1 MCLKRGMARELACL
15 MMKNMMHHG
24 IGGYILMF
32 RQSHG
37 LRPPRWTVLIHLIAP
52 LGTLTGYDGCCAQL
66 FRWSQLMKVFIVFYR
81 NYNGDM
87 IMHHLYHHS
96 AACSAFFL
104 GVQGFGRVQCS
115 DQCMRLC
122 PSVALCPAPCVSLH
136 GRRWG
141 LTVWYDVGFY
151 QKPLQEILGLIYKL
165 VDHIWPH
172 VG

>member
-1 MCLKRGMARELACL
+1 MCLKRGMAQKLACL

-66 FRWSQLMKVFIVFYR
+66 FRWSQLIKVFIVFYR
-81 NYNGDM
+81 KYNGD
-87 IMHHLYHHS
+87 MHHLYHHS
-96 AACSAFFL
+96 AACSAFFW

-151 QKPLQEILGLIYKL
+151 QKPLQDVEN
-165 VDHIWPH
+165 
-172 VG
+172 